1 MIEIFKVNN
10 STMETLK
17 YPIQMH
23 HERVSKCEP
32 FDFVPI
38 FEQVYSTC
46 ILDSLDL
53 KKNLHKSLEC
63 DLVLYIKKKQQ
74 KKTHTIYN
82 IPKVAGGSSG
92 GSRGGIRGCIPL
104 LKMQK
109 RQTNGEEKRVQINKF
124 TCIIKQENILIFLQC
139 WYL

>member
-1 MIEIFKVNN
+1 
-10 STMETLK
+10 
-17 YPIQMH
+17 MH

-63 DLVLYIKKKQQ
+63 DLVLYIKK
-74 KKTHTIYN
+74 TVEENTYN
-82 IPKVAGGSSG
+82 
-92 GSRGGIRGCIPL
+92 L
-104 LKMQK
+104 
-109 RQTNGEEKRVQINKF
+109 
-124 TCIIKQENILIFLQC
+124 
-139 WYL
+139 